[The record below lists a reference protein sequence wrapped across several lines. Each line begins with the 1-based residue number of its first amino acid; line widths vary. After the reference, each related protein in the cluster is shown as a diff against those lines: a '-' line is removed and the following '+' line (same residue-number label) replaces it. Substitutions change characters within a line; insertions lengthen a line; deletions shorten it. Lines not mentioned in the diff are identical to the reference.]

1 MNMKTKRRG
10 TLLIAFFFMFFLLMG
25 MNKKVQAATIS
36 SGYYSIS
43 SKVNNNFAL
52 SVKNADKS
60 NKANIQ
66 LGIKSGYGSPQ
77 MVFKISSCGGGY
89 YKVSAMHSGK
99 FLDVAGASNKAGANL
114 QQYQNNTSN
123 GQRWKFISDG
133 SGYYYIQSKL
143 GTYIN
148 AVNGKAFNGNNVNL
162 GKLNRANGQRWK
174 LTKMSKYV
182 GVTYDSATFSS
193 SGGRKTVA
201 VHAIGNWS
209 VSSSQSWV
217 KVSKS
222 SGKITLSCGKN
233 TGLGRSA
240 TITLKNGSYQK
251 KFIVKQR
258 EGSATISSGSYAI
271 ASAINT
277 NFVVD
282 VDGGKTDNMTNVQL
296 WQDGSANQ
304 QKFQI
309 TYVSDGYYK
318 IIATHSG
325 KVLDI
330 ASGSNKEGT
339 NIWQYSYNGSA
350 AQLWRFIN
358 AGNGYYYIKSKLGL
372 YLDAMNG
379 TAGNGNNV
387 WGYSLNKSN
396 AQKWKL
402 VKKAKG
408 AIYNG
413 LYTVATKVNEN
424 YVLDIDGGKT
434 EDQTNLQLWQKSS
447 VNQQK
452 FNIISVSGEYYRIQ
466 AAHSGKVLDVA
477 GCSNKSGT
485 NVWQYTYNGSAAQLW
500 RFVSAG
506 NGYYYIQSK
515 LGSYLDAYGA
525 TAGNG
530 NNVWAYSLNKTNA
543 QKWKLSKTSLVAPP
557 QNNGIKLQVYMS
569 NSMKQ
574 GDYSQFVVGGSNVG
588 CMSTAYAIG
597 YSIVDKRNYNPVSFW
612 TGSQAYDALGR
623 CGAYTPGFNSGAI
636 YNALK
641 NGKPSLLHYYY
652 AGGGQH
658 WVTIIGVRSGAN
670 TNNLQASDF
679 IVIDP
684 ATGTERYLS
693 NCYKFGS
700 VQGYKIFK

>member
-1 MNMKTKRRG
+1 MEKQLKSKK
-10 TLLIAFFFMFFLLMG
+10 LIMICCMFFLLFG
-25 MNKKVQAATIS
+25 INKKLDAATIS

-43 SKVNNNFAL
+43 SMVNTKYAL
-52 SVKNADKS
+52 SVKDASRS
-60 NKANIQ
+60 NKANVQ
-66 LGIKSGYGSPQ
+66 LNMKSGYGSPQ

-89 YKVSAMHSGK
+89 YKISAMHSGK
-99 FLDVAGASNKAGANL
+99 FLDTAGASNKAGANL
-114 QQYQNNTSN
+114 QQYQNSTSN
-123 GQRWKFISDG
+123 GQRWKFTSAGNG
-133 SGYYYIQSKL
+133 SYYIQSKL

-148 AVNGKAFNGNNVNL
+148 AVNGKTFNGNNVNL
-162 GKLNRANGQRWK
+162 EKFKKSNGQKWK
-174 LTKMSKYV
+174 LTKINGYV
-182 GVTYDSATFSS
+182 GTTYDSTTFSA
-193 SGGRKTVA
+193 SGGNKEVA
-201 VHAIGNWS
+201 VYSIGNWS
-209 VSSSQSWV
+209 ASSNQSWL
-217 KVSKS
+217 KVSKA
-222 SGKITLSCGKN
+222 SGKIKLSCGKN

-240 TITLKNGSYQK
+240 TITLKKENYK
-251 KFIVKQR
+251 KQFTVKQS
-258 EGSATISSGSYAI
+258 EGSVTISSGAYAI
-271 ASAINT
+271 ASAVNT

-282 VDGGKTDNMTNVQL
+282 VDGGKTDNMRNVQL

-309 TYVSDGYYK
+309 THVSDGYYK

-325 KVLDI
+325 KALDI
-330 ASGSNKEGT
+330 ANGSNREGT
-339 NIWQYSYNGSA
+339 NIWQYEYNGSA

-372 YLDAMNG
+372 YLDAYNG
-379 TAGNGNNV
+379 TASNGNNV

-408 AIYNG
+408 AVYNG
-413 LYTVATKVNEN
+413 LYTVATKVNGN

-434 EDQTNLQLWQKSS
+434 GDQTNLQLWSKSA

-452 FNIISVSGEYYRIQ
+452 FNIISVSGEYYRIE

-477 GCSNKSGT
+477 NGSNKSGT
-485 NVWQYTYNGSAAQLW
+485 NVWQYSYNGSAAQLW

-515 LGSYLDAYGA
+515 LGTYLDVYGG
-525 TAGNG
+525 TASNG
-530 NNVWAYSLNKTNA
+530 NNVWAYSLNKSNA
-543 QKWKLSKTSLVAPP
+543 QKWKLSRTTLVAPP
-557 QNNGIKLQVYMS
+557 QNNGIKLQVYMT
-569 NSMKQ
+569 NSMDQ
-574 GDYSQFVVGGSNVG
+574 HAYSQFVVDGSNVG

-597 YSIVDKRNYNPVSFW
+597 YSIVDKQNYNPVKFW
-612 TGSQAYDALGR
+612 NGQCAVDTLGR
-623 CGAYTPGFNSGAI
+623 CGSYTNGFNTAAI

-652 AGGGQH
+652 GSGGQH

-670 TNNLQASDF
+670 VNNLQAGDF

-700 VQGYKIFK
+700 VQGYKIFR